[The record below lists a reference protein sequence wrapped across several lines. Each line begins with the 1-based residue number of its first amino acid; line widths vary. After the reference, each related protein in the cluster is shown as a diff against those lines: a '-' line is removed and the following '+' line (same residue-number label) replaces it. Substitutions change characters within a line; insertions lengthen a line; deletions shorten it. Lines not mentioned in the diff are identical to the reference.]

1 MTITEAKKIIEMC
14 ADAVK
19 KGDGDDAKIY
29 VNKEYVLQIL
39 DMVEI
44 FPRLDY
50 PDIPSFPWNPTQP
63 WITHT
68 DGQWVWKKVS
78 TGTGDD
84 APGEWHLFY
93 EKGPDPY
100 TPYCDDP
107 NSTGYRPGQPDV
119 HVICDDTVKFTKY
132 ANVNT
137 SAENTSNVTITND
150 STTPTHLYKE
160 KFTTTGS
167 IRDTSDGTHTL

>member
-19 KGDGDDAKIY
+19 KGDGDEAKIY
-29 VNKEYVLQIL
+29 VNKEYVLSIL

-50 PDIPSFPWNPTQP
+50 PDIPSFPWNPMNPGVTY
-63 WITHT
+63 T
-68 DGQWVWKKVS
+68 DGHWVWRKLS

-84 APGEWHLFY
+84 APGEWHLVY

-100 TPYCDDP
+100 TPWCGDI
-107 NSTGYRPGQPDV
+107 SGTGHQPWQPDV
-119 HVICDDTVKFTKY
+119 HVSCDDTVKFTKY
-132 ANVNT
+132 ANTYT

-150 STTPTHLYKE
+150 STTPTHQYVE
-160 KFTTTGS
+160 KFTTA
-167 IRDTSDGTHTL
+167 DSDNKTV